1 MSPRPKQKVIPM
13 TPEQARAHKLALRQK
28 ASGQKLS
35 IVSNFMS
42 FMVGSIMSGFA
53 GFGSSNAGAVKAA
66 RSPELVAKLHANAQ
80 EKRQARQRRNILN
93 AMRMGLMTWPEGH
106 PRRR

>member
-1 MSPRPKQKVIPM
+1 M
-13 TPEQARAHKLALRQK
+13 TPEQARAQKIALRQK
-28 ASGQKLS
+28 AAGQKLS
-35 IVSNFMS
+35 MVSNFMS
-42 FMVGSIMSGFA
+42 FMVGSIMPGFA

-66 RSPELVAKLHANAQ
+66 RSSELVTELHANAK

>member
-1 MSPRPKQKVIPM
+1 M
-13 TPEQARAHKLALRQK
+13 TPEQARAQKIALRQK
-28 ASGQKLS
+28 AAGQKLS
-35 IVSNFMS
+35 MVSNFMS
-42 FMVGSIMSGFA
+42 FMVGSIMPGFA

-66 RSPELVAKLHANAQ
+66 RSSELVTELQANAK